1 MLSLPQDICVAD
13 CFLRHLKPTRA
24 IAMAVFDVLRKD
36 SKNMV
41 FWLRGEDVK
50 SADVVLDGMQQAYDA
65 EDMHMYEIMRNDELI
80 GEIGF
85 TRVVN
90 KNKSVYIDYW
100 LAPEVRGHALIDMF
114 LPIMERLAFENLK
127 MNKIVFGI
135 DTANTASRRV
145 AERNG
150 YMLDGVLRGDIAWH
164 DGTFHD
170 NCEYSKLKSDWLKGN
185 KNA

>member
-13 CFLRHLKPTRA
+13 YFLRHLKPTRA

-36 SKNMV
+36 SKNMM
-41 FWLRGEDVK
+41 FWLRGEDIK
-50 SADVVLDGMQQAYDA
+50 SVDVVFDGMQQAYDA
-65 EDMHMYEIMRNDELI
+65 EDVHMYEIMRNDELV

-85 TRVVN
+85 TRVVD

-100 LAPEVRGHALIDMF
+100 LAPDVRGHALIDMF
-114 LPIMERLAFENLK
+114 LPIMEQLAFEILN
-127 MNKIVFGI
+127 MNKIVLNI
-135 DTANTASRRV
+135 DVANIASRKV

-150 YMLDGVLRGDIAWH
+150 YVLDGVLLQDVLWH
-164 DGTFHD
+164 DGTLHD
-170 NCEYSKLKSDWLKGN
+170 NCEYSKLKLEWLKGN

>member
-13 CFLRHLKPTRA
+13 YFLRHLEPTRD
-24 IAMAVFDVLRKD
+24 IAMAVFDVFRKD

-41 FWLRGEDVK
+41 FWLRGENIK
-50 SADVVLDGMQQAYDA
+50 SADVVLDGMKQAYDA
-65 EDMHMYEIMRNDELI
+65 ENMHMYEIMRNDELI

-85 TRVVN
+85 TRVVD

-100 LAPEVRGHALIDMF
+100 LAPDVRGHALIDMF
-114 LPIMERLAFENLK
+114 LPVVERLAFENLH
-127 MNKIVFGI
+127 MNKVVLGI
-135 DTANTASRRV
+135 DADNIASRRV

-150 YMLDGVLRGDIAWH
+150 YKLDGILRQESLWH
-164 DGTFHD
+164 DGSLHD
-170 NCEYSKLKSDWLKGN
+170 NCEYSKIKSEWLKGN